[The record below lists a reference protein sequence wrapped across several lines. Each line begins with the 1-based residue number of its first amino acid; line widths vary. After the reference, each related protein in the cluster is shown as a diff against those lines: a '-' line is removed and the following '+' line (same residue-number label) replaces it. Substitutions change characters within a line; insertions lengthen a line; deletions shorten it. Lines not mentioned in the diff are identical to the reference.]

1 MLLFNVFMH
10 TPHSCSYYNITCNN
24 TEFLK
29 IAVKIFDS
37 ILIKGISEKTSTC
50 VCFCWCKS
58 WTVKSTYLVNK
69 RMGIL
74 WPYVIITLA
83 DQSTRIITFSV
94 NVACFICWRHLTK
107 RVDIIFFHATE
118 HSPNNLV
125 VFVCYIGLRKTYSI
139 WTIQNWYI
147 EHTYWYQQ

>member
-1 MLLFNVFMH
+1 MLLFNVFILH
-10 TPHSCSYYNITCNN
+10 TAAVTTILHVTIQSFKNCSKNIWFYINWRD
-24 TEFLK
+24 FW
-29 IAVKIFDS
+29 
-37 ILIKGISEKTSTC
+37 KTSTC
-50 VCFCWCKS
+50 VCFCRCKS

-83 DQSTRIITFSV
+83 DQSTWIITFSV
-94 NVACFICWRHLTK
+94 NVARFVCWRHLTK

-125 VFVCYIGLRKTYSI
+125 VVVCYIGLCKTYSI
-139 WTIQNWYI
+139 LTIQNWYI
-147 EHTYWYQQ
+147 EQTYWYQQ

>member
-1 MLLFNVFMH
+1 MLLFNVFILH
-10 TPHSCSYYNITCNN
+10 TAAVTTTLHVTIQSFKNCSKNIWFYIN
-24 TEFLK
+24 F
-29 IAVKIFDS
+29 
-37 ILIKGISEKTSTC
+37 KGISEKTSTC
-50 VCFCWCKS
+50 VCFCRYKS

-94 NVACFICWRHLTK
+94 NVARFVCWRHLTK

-125 VFVCYIGLRKTYSI
+125 VFVCYIGLCKTYSI
-139 WTIQNWYI
+139 LTIQNWYI
-147 EHTYWYQQ
+147 EHTFMT